1 MTRAGVGYRAVHRA
15 ALLAGEATPAV
26 LEVMPDHFFA
36 RPEALAPLAD
46 ICPLVMH
53 DVGMSVGTAGPDD
66 VERMARVRALV
77 DIARPRW
84 FSDHLCLSRGP
95 DGTDL
100 GHLGPLWYT
109 ESLLTQVVD
118 RVRRWQDAL
127 GVPIALEN
135 ITAPFVFPGADFTE
149 AAFMRAVIDATGCGV
164 LLDLTNLWINAQ
176 NGGFD
181 PVARLRDYPLDAV
194 VQVHLA
200 GGVARGDWWIDS
212 HTEPVDAQ
220 SYAMLA
226 ALRGHAPVEYIIIE
240 RDDGIPALPTL
251 LDEAAQALHVWRGMA
266 DASAVSPNAAVA
278 RGALDGSVQSK
289 A

>member
-1 MTRAGVGYRAVHRA
+1 MTRAGIGYRTVHRA

-36 RPEALAPLAD
+36 QPDALVALAE

-66 VERMARVRALV
+66 ADRVARIRGLI
-77 DIARPRW
+77 DIARPQW

-109 ESLLTQVVD
+109 ESLLTRVVE

-135 ITAPFVFPGADFTE
+135 ITAPFVIGGADMTE
-149 AAFMRAVIDATGCGV
+149 PEFMHALVAATGCGV

-181 PVARLRDYPLDAV
+181 AFERLAEYPLDAV

-200 GGVARGDWWIDS
+200 GGVAREDWWIDS
-212 HTEPVDAQ
+212 HTQPVDAQ

-226 ALRGHAPVEYIIIE
+226 ALRGRAPVEFIVIE
-240 RDDGIPALPTL
+240 RDDAIPSLPALL
-251 LDEAAQALHVWRGMA
+251 AEAAQA
-266 DASAVSPNAAVA
+266 A
-278 RGALDGSVQSK
+278 RIWHEGGPDGAVQSG